1 MTAFVQRLS
10 AWALIVAAAALL
22 ALTWISTA
30 LAEVDGDGDGF
41 DSDELALP
49 ILGLGILALAGWM
62 AFQRRSKN
70 SPR

>member
-1 MTAFVQRLS
+1 MTALVNRLS
-10 AWALIVAAAALL
+10 AWALIAAATALL

-30 LAEVDGDGDGF
+30 LAEADGDGDGF
-41 DSDELALP
+41 DGDELALP
-49 ILGLGILALAGWM
+49 ILGLAVLAVAGLI